1 MKRRSAAL
9 VQREAVRATP
19 DSRMS
24 RMAGRRNEIAGRP
37 MTRIERSLLLALRL
51 ADSAEAPPLLT
62 AAMRYAV
69 FPGGARIRP
78 RLCMAV
84 ARACGEDKPLL
95 TAGVAA
101 SIEIL
106 HCASLVHDDLP
117 CFDDAAKRRGRPS
130 VHTAFGERI
139 GILTGDALIVL
150 AMQAL
155 AHAAEITPSRLGP
168 LILVL
173 SRAVGAPNG
182 IIAGQGWECEPSVS
196 LAKYQ
201 QAKTGALFA
210 AATAAGA
217 CAAGHD
223 AGAWH
228 LLGARIGEAYQIA
241 DDIRDVFSDEQAL
254 GKPTGRD
261 QALYRPNA
269 VNRMGLD
276 AAVDRLQELV
286 RSAIEAIPN
295 CHGAHELRAHI
306 LAEASRLLPR
316 ELARPAA

>member
-1 MKRRSAAL
+1 
-9 VQREAVRATP
+9 
-19 DSRMS
+19 
-24 RMAGRRNEIAGRP
+24 
-37 MTRIERSLLLALRL
+37 MTRIERSLSQALGLAH
-51 ADSAEAPPLLT
+51 SASGPPLLA

-84 ARACGEDKPLL
+84 ARACGEDRPALA
-95 TAGVAA
+95 AGVAA

-117 CFDDAAKRRGRPS
+117 CFDNAATRRGRPS
-130 VHTAFGERI
+130 VHKAFGERI
-139 GILTGDALIVL
+139 GVLTGDALIVL
-150 AMQAL
+150 AMQGL
-155 AHAAEITPSRLGP
+155 ARAAATTPTRLGP
-168 LILVL
+168 LILVV
-173 SRAVGAPNG
+173 SRAIGAPNG
-182 IIAGQGWECEPSVS
+182 IIAGQAWECEPRIS

-217 CAAGHD
+217 CAAGHE

-228 LLGARIGEAYQIA
+228 LLGERIGEAYQIA
-241 DDIRDVFSDEQAL
+241 DDIRDVVCSEHEL

-261 QALYRPNA
+261 QELDRPNA
-269 VNRMGLD
+269 VNRMGLG
-276 AAVDRLQELV
+276 AAIERLEDLV
-286 RSAIEAIPN
+286 RSAIEAVPN
-295 CHGAHELRAHI
+295 CYGAHDLRAHI